1 MIEDRADSKGKA
13 KLAVRKMHN
22 SRASHSFGFMLK
34 ISAIGWNQTTL
45 DYFDSVKDL
54 KEARFDEIFN
64 AAKVLA
70 GPRGKSRLV
79 VDLSRPGGKSSRS
92 NLQSDDE
99 SDTQG
104 RKVKDFK
111 VLTSKSE

>member
-1 MIEDRADSKGKA
+1 LIEDRADSKGKV

-22 SRASHSFGFMLK
+22 LRTGHSSGFTLEF
-34 ISAIGWNQTTL
+34 SATGWNQTTL

-70 GPRGKSRLV
+70 GPRGKPRLG
-79 VDLSRPGGKSSRS
+79 VDLRRPGGKSSRS

-104 RKVKDFK
+104 RKIK
-111 VLTSKSE
+111 VLPSKSE